1 MNRVASIILVLILV
15 LGLGLFLSDVYAQY
29 TGPGAGIKLTTVN
42 EVIANASQ
50 LDKSDKQVKLKGFV
64 IEQLNKDTFRFK
76 DATGII
82 MVEIEKKQMPTVPF
96 NDKQEVIIIGEVD
109 YDLLEGC
116 EIEVDRLIIQ

>member
-29 TGPGAGIKLTTVN
+29 TGPGAGINLTTVN

-64 IEQLNKDTFRFK
+64 IEQINKDTFRFK

-96 NDKQEVIIIGEVD
+96 NEKQEVIIIGEVD

-116 EIEVDRLIIQ
+116 EIEVDCLIIQ

>member
-1 MNRVASIILVLILV
+1 MNRVALIILVM
-15 LGLGLFLSDVYAQY
+15 GLGLFLSDVSAQY
-29 TGPGAGIKLTTVN
+29 TGPGAGITLTTVK

-64 IEQLNKDTFRFK
+64 IEQINKDTFRFK

-82 MVEIEKKQMPTVPF
+82 MVEIEKKQMPNVPF
-96 NDKQEVIIIGEVD
+96 NEKNEVIIIGEVD

-116 EIEVDRLIIQ
+116 EIEVDSLILQ